1 MIPLRRVLQ
10 LTLATATVLSLTALA
25 PPPAG
30 TRITDSAILS
40 EQVAWN
46 EVDSFV
52 ARHQGLGA
60 EALDR
65 DPAVVAAWWRAL
77 PERDR
82 LRMPGQMPDVIGNL
96 AGVDY
101 ASRDRSNRLQL
112 AAQLA
117 AMEELATYHALGGI
131 MAQRYAALQAIERA
145 LNFQSVPRYLV
156 ELTDDQLPLAAISI
170 GDLDTASMV
179 TFAVPGMGT
188 FTTDMQLWTRA
199 AKNIYDAQAAAGAS
213 RQAVVAWIGYRT
225 PPVGVE
231 ATRDSYADRGAELLE
246 RDIRG
251 LRESRSGG
259 YQPTINIVA
268 HSYGATTA
276 AKTLRVDLGI
286 RSFVMLGPAG
296 VDTSVRSA
304 GDLAAQFVFTGEARL
319 DLQARWGRVDR
330 TDPAGTQFG
339 ALAIPVDGDTGAG
352 LLAVTGHVPI
362 IHSPWNDDPESP
374 AWTKYEDADV
384 RTRLYENHM
393 VSFGYLDVGTQSLAE
408 VGLVTTPP
416 QVRAYGEG
424 EAARRSSASS
434 VAGSLGAG
442 VAESLRDPL

>member
-1 MIPLRRVLQ
+1 MLPLRRALQ

-30 TRITDSAILS
+30 SRITDSAILA

-46 EVDSFV
+46 QVDAFV
-52 ARHQGLGA
+52 ARHQGLAA

-65 DPAVVAAWWRAL
+65 DPAVVAEWWRSL

-101 ASRDRSNRLQL
+101 ASRDRSNRLML
-112 AAQLA
+112 AAQLDD
-117 AMEELATYHALGGI
+117 MEQLATYHALGGT
-131 MAQRYAALQAIERA
+131 MAQRYAALQAIDRA
-145 LNFQSVPRYLV
+145 LNFTSVPRYLV

-199 AKNIYDAQAAAGAS
+199 ARNIYEAQSAAGAS

-251 LRESRSGG
+251 LRESRAGG

-276 AKTLRVDLGI
+276 AKTLRADLGI

-296 VDTSVRSA
+296 VDTSVRSTA
-304 GDLAAQFVFTGEARL
+304 DLAAQLVFTGEAAQ

-330 TDPAGTQFG
+330 ADPAGADFG
-339 ALAIPVDGDTGAG
+339 ALTLPVDGDTDAG

-362 IHSPWNDDPESP
+362 VHSPWNDDPASP

-393 VSFGYLDVGTQSLAE
+393 VSFGYLDLGTQSLVE
-408 VGLVTTPP
+408 VGLATTPP
-416 QVRAYGEG
+416 QLRGYS
-424 EAARRSSASS
+424 ARSLTKSSS
-434 VAGSLGAG
+434 
-442 VAESLRDPL
+442 